1 MRPTE
6 DWPYDEAG
14 GEPPRPLAW
23 GQPPYP
29 VKRGT
34 RLWGCPE
41 PYTVRS
47 VTGAMSPPM
56 KLETSVELLER
67 LRAAEKVSWWKLP
80 RLLDASESTVKNWKR
95 GRTTID
101 QRFVTRIAELLHER
115 PEYVLACIEAER
127 AQSPEMEKI
136 WRGIAEK
143 FRSHA
148 ASILLSTALVF
159 GVGNA
164 GKAEAGEASPA
175 DVGSPPM
182 YVMTNRRR
190 RRPWWDFST
199 WMPVP
204 A

>member
-1 MRPTE
+1 M
-6 DWPYDEAG
+6 
-14 GEPPRPLAW
+14 
-23 GQPPYP
+23 
-29 VKRGT
+29 
-34 RLWGCPE
+34 WGCPE

-47 VTGAMSPPM
+47 VTRAIEPPPM

-148 ASILLSTALVF
+148 ASVLLAVMLVL

-164 GKAEAGEASPA
+164 GKTEAAEHSSAS
-175 DVGSPPM
+175 GSGATINIM
-182 YVMTNRRR
+182 
-190 RRPWWDFST
+190 
-199 WMPVP
+199 
-204 A
+204 